1 MQIER
6 RKVTMRTLA
15 TLILA
20 VIMAS
25 SLAAALACG
34 GGEEAGS
41 PAATTPSGEATPGAT
56 ATPASSPPATG
67 GDLSAE
73 LMAAVSSIPVEWD
86 VSRYLD
92 LAACRQDPRLR
103 QFYDEAS
110 QGVSER
116 LQEKGID
123 FDQVD
128 SLALA
133 SGHGAIYW
141 GHFELARIRAALQAL
156 DFDQSSYLDTDL
168 WTGPEGLN
176 SVVVLVSAGNII
188 FATDRSEAEL
198 ALSVI
203 KGWGMS
209 VYDDESVSDVLGR
222 LPADPVRLDITLG
235 AYSGLLV
242 TASAIEKKD
251 TGGLVMSTL
260 AKFDGDG
267 SAKGGVTQVAQ
278 HFNNWSRTWG
288 PTNVETLQIR
298 QYVMSTGQADLA
310 EAQNLLG
317 YWTYWVY

>member
-1 MQIER
+1 
-6 RKVTMRTLA
+6 MRTLV

-20 VIMAS
+20 LVMVS
-25 SLAAALACG
+25 SLAATLACG
-34 GGEEAGS
+34 GGEEGGA
-41 PAATTPSGEATPGAT
+41 PAATTPSGGASPGPT
-56 ATPASSPPATG
+56 ATPASSPGTG
-67 GDLSAE
+67 SGELSAE
-73 LMAAVSSIPVEWD
+73 LLAAVSSIPVEWD

-92 LAACRQDPRLR
+92 LAACRQDPQLR
-103 QFYDEAS
+103 RFYDEAS

-128 SLALA
+128 SMALA
-133 SGHGAIYW
+133 SGRGAVYW
-141 GHFELARIRAALQAL
+141 GRFELARIRAALQAL
-156 DFDQSSYLDTDL
+156 DYDQSSYLDTDL

-176 SVVVLVSAGNII
+176 SVVVLVSAGNVI
-188 FATDRSEAEL
+188 FATDRSEAEMV
-198 ALSVI
+198 LSVI
-203 KGWGMS
+203 KGWGRS
-209 VYDDESVSDVLGR
+209 IYDDESLSDILGR

-251 TGGLVMSTL
+251 AGGLVMTTM

-298 QYVMSTGQADLA
+298 QYVVSTGQADPA
-310 EAQNLLG
+310 KAQNLLG